1 MANVRIKKGD
11 IAVVISGKDKGREA
25 KVLSVYPKEERILAE
40 NINMK
45 KIHQKPKKSGEK
57 GSIIQVHTPI
67 YAAKALPKCPHCGKA
82 VRVGFSEAG
91 SEKRRICKKCK
102 AEF

>member
-1 MANVRIKKGD
+1 MI
-11 IAVVISGKDKGREA
+11 ISGKDKGREA
-25 KVLSVYPKEERILAE
+25 KVLNVYPKEERILAE

-45 KIHQKPKKSGEK
+45 KIHQKPRKAGEK
-57 GSIIQVHTPI
+57 GSIIQAHRPI
-67 YAAKALPKCPHCGKA
+67 AAAKALPKCPHCGKA